1 MIKYALPIKII
12 AVVLLLS
19 GCQPHD
25 NSSIHFATSADYPPF
40 EFAEQSELKGFD
52 IDLAHL
58 IAAELG
64 KKAVIDNMQ
73 FSSVLPAL
81 TSGQDEAAIS
91 TLTIT
96 KVRQRNFDF
105 SAPYYFQE
113 MAAVYKTNAPVIS
126 EEQLVNKKIA
136 VQLGSVMDLWVH
148 TQFTSQQITAFD
160 NNNQAIEA
168 LKGNHMDVVV
178 MDAAQALV
186 FSKKNPGLAYHTLG
200 QSKQG
205 YGVALPKGSPLTAEI
220 NKALNILESKGEIAR
235 LKAKWL
241 EK

>member
-1 MIKYALPIKII
+1 MKYTLPVKLI
-12 AVVLLLS
+12 AVALLLS
-19 GCQPHD
+19 GCQPQD

-40 EFAEQSELKGFD
+40 EFAEQSKLKGFD

-64 KKAVIDNMQ
+64 KKAVIHNMQ

-81 TSGQDEAAIS
+81 TSGKDEAAIS

-96 KVRQRNFDF
+96 RVRQKNFDF
-105 SAPYYFQE
+105 STPYYFQE
-113 MAAVYKTNAPVIS
+113 MAAVYKVDTPVIKA
-126 EEQLVNKKIA
+126 EQLQNKKIA

-148 TQFTSQQITAFD
+148 AQFPSQEITAFD

-168 LKGNHMDVVV
+168 LKGGYMDVVV

-186 FSKKNPGLAYHTLG
+186 FSNKNPGLAYHTLG
-200 QSKQG
+200 QSRQG
-205 YGVALPKGSPLTAEI
+205 YGVALPKGSPLTADI
-220 NKALNILESKGEIAR
+220 NKALSKLEAKGEIAR
-235 LKAKWL
+235 LQTKWL
-241 EK
+241 EKR

>member
-1 MIKYALPIKII
+1 MKYALPIKII
-12 AVVLLLS
+12 AVAFLLS

-148 TQFTSQQITAFD
+148 TQFPSQQITAFD

-168 LKGNHMDVVV
+168 LKGDHMDVVV

-220 NKALNILESKGEIAR
+220 NKALNILESKGEIVR

>member
-1 MIKYALPIKII
+1 MKYALPIKII